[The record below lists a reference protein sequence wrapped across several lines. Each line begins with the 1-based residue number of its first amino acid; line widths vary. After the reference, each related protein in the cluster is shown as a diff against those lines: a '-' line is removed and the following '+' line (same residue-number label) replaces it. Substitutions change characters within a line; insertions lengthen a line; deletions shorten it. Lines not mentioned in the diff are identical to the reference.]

1 MRPKPIK
8 QCPNCSRKVPDF
20 TLSGGTYIQM
30 DRIFTIV
37 QEKILNS
44 NITITIWK
52 QYANDIITFVR
63 IIAIYCVFSLLN
75 TI

>member
-1 MRPKPIK
+1 MCRKPIK
-8 QCPNCSRKVPDF
+8 QCPNCSRIVPDL

-30 DRIFTIV
+30 DRIFMIV
-37 QEKILNS
+37 LDKILNS
-44 NITITIWK
+44 SITSTSWK